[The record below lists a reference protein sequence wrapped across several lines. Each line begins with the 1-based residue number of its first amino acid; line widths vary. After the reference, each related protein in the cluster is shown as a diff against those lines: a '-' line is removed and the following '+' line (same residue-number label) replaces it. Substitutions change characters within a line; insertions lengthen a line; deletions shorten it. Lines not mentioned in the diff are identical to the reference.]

1 MKNENLLEKLSNQQS
16 VAQHFA
22 CLHNSHNRSINL
34 SNPRV
39 IQNQILFN
47 NMPPLQHT
55 YNDQP
60 LYGCIIQDHKYLKL
74 LELRQ
79 V

>member
-34 SNPRV
+34 SKSKS
-39 IQNQILFN
+39 
-47 NMPPLQHT
+47 HT
-55 YNDQP
+55 ESNTF
-60 LYGCIIQDHKYLKL
+60 
-74 LELRQ
+74 
-79 V
+79 